1 MRASRCCVRIRYLQ
15 AKKEMNNKAML
26 YIATQ
31 VSTGMAYLESNNVIH
46 RDLAARNCLVRQLS
60 RIVI

>member
-1 MRASRCCVRIRYLQ
+1 
-15 AKKEMNNKAML
+15 MNNKAML

-31 VSTGMAYLESNNVIH
+31 VSNGMAYLESNNVIH